1 MNTKRHDALSALSGC
16 AWAGIAYLIGRT
28 ALGPILVGGLLAS
41 PLIGL
46 VVGRLYRPAYALS
59 TRGRAL
65 AALVTFYIAVALFG
79 LAVGLYDAF
88 ALAVPGRIP
97 SAVVI
102 QAVIGM
108 LWGVTFTGYVVV
120 LWPLAYLN
128 HWLVGRVSEESG

>member
-1 MNTKRHDALSALSGC
+1 MSAKRLDALSALSGC

-28 ALGPILVGGLLAS
+28 ALGPILVGGLIAS

-46 VVGRLYRPAYALS
+46 VAGRLYRPAYALP
-59 TRGRAL
+59 TIGRAF
-65 AALVTFYIAVALFG
+65 AALATFYVAVALFG

-88 ALAVPGRIP
+88 TFGDPHRIR

-102 QAVIGM
+102 QAILGT
-108 LWGVTFTGYVVV
+108 LWGVTFTGYLTV

-128 HWLVGRVSEESG
+128 HWLVGRLSGASG